1 MFGDL
6 LHGLV
11 LRIDGIELRLAL
23 QVDGI
28 CVLLIA
34 INTLLDELIC
44 IEFRLAL

>member
-1 MFGDL
+1 MFGGL

-28 CVLLIA
+28 RVLLVA
-34 INTLLDELIC
+34 INTLLDELMC
-44 IEFRLAL
+44 IELRLTL